1 MADSRKKSA
10 SEAFINSF
18 GSFPLGY
25 LVGIGILP
33 LMVEW
38 IQNDPLTA
46 NIVITAIFALVSFVR
61 TYVLRRIFDKYGFND
76 NLASL
81 LSKLVYKLK
90 QRKEKN
96 EIEC

>member
-33 LMVEW
+33 LMVKW

>member
-76 NLASL
+76 NLAL
-81 LSKLVYKLK
+81 DKKM
-90 QRKEKN
+90 RM
-96 EIEC
+96 